1 MKIELIQR
9 EIVWEEPESNF
20 AQIES
25 QLTER
30 PPEPG
35 SLVVLAEMFAV
46 GFTLNLEG
54 AGDSKRGPTCE
65 FMKRM
70 ATRFQVAV
78 VGSFPLQRGPG
89 EKGLNRLLAVSP
101 AGEVLACYDK
111 IHPFSY
117 GKEADHYAGGNS
129 LTVFEYGGWKICP
142 TICYDLRFPEVY
154 RRATLEGGAEMFLVV
169 ANWPSARREH
179 WRTLL
184 RARAIENQCVVVAVN
199 RTGQDPN
206 TRYSGDSM
214 VVDEKG
220 ELLLDL
226 ADRSAREAVEVSR
239 ESMLVW
245 REKFPALADATYDF
259 ELIRRSS

>member
-9 EIVWEEPESNF
+9 EIVWEKPEENF

-25 QLTER
+25 QLASA

-46 GFTLNLEG
+46 GFTLNVEG
-54 AGDSKRGPTCE
+54 AGDSKQGPTCQ
-65 FMKRM
+65 FMKRL

-78 VGSFPLQRGPG
+78 VGSFPLCRGEG

-101 AGEVLACYDK
+101 EGELMACYDK

-117 GKEADHYAGGNS
+117 GKEADHYVGGRT
-129 LTVFEYGGWKICP
+129 LTVFEYGGWRICP
-142 TICYDLRFPEVY
+142 TICYDLRFPELY
-154 RRATLEGGAEMFLVV
+154 RRATLQAGAELFLVV

-184 RARAIENQCVVVAVN
+184 KARAIENQCFVAAVN
-199 RTGQDPN
+199 RIGDDPN
-206 TRYSGDSM
+206 TRYSGDS
-214 VVDEKG
+214 VVLNCKG

-226 ADRSAREAVEVSR
+226 ADRSARESVEIER
-239 ESMLVW
+239 KDLLDW
-245 REKFPALADATYDF
+245 RQKFPALADATEDF
-259 ELIRRSS
+259 ELIS